1 MDALP
6 PSAGWFSRRAALAL
20 GRERR
25 RRNRF
30 LGLIL
35 FGLFRL
41 AVTALLTLSHGLS
54 PVLPAPEIVSVA
66 GRVVE
71 KMVEVRQHS
80 VDEPEPA

>member
-1 MDALP
+1 
-6 PSAGWFSRRAALAL
+6 
-20 GRERR
+20 
-25 RRNRF
+25 
-30 LGLIL
+30 
-35 FGLFRL
+35 
-41 AVTALLTLSHGLS
+41 LS